1 MWIRCLLRFSFQKM
15 CFAVKRGTNLDEIA
29 LKLCDIQGRLFELS
43 ANQKYDSIKFI
54 RVFMNSDVS
63 RALDSK
69 YNRMQWAGEEYLL
82 EEVVDNAGNKV
93 SVGGEVFSK
102 DVLYWIGY
110 IYRYWHYYSGEDSK
124 KIYKQAPVEVMKR
137 NYMMFHTMD
146 PVLAIEDLK
155 KIYNQKK

>member
-1 MWIRCLLRFSFQKM
+1 M
-15 CFAVKRGTNLDEIA
+15 DEIA

-124 KIYKQAPVEVMKR
+124 KIYKQAAVEVMKR